1 MIQDLTILLLV
12 SLPINVLF
20 HRLKLPSVIGYLIAG
35 ILIGPH
41 GLQLIGDPESVESLA
56 EIGVV
61 LLLFVIGLE
70 FSVAHLLRNLA
81 QILGVGS
88 LQIIFTA
95 VPFILLIEWYFKLP
109 INQSIFLGLAAALSS
124 TAIVLKI
131 ITDEAELDAVHGKTT
146 VGALLFQD
154 VCVVPL
160 MLIVPLLS
168 PSNEPGAGHIVLAL
182 LESMVAVVVIFLL
195 SRKIVPRFLNAISKT
210 GSKEHLTLLTILII
224 LATGWISES
233 LGLTLAMGAFIAG
246 LILSESEF
254 SYQIILD
261 ALPLKDYFVSI
272 FFISIGMLL
281 NSSILFDSFFLY
293 LGLTLLV
300 IFLKAIFATA
310 AAWCMKFSFRVS
322 ALVGIRLAQ
331 IGEFSLLVAGMARD
345 SRLLDEP
352 LFQSFLIVSIAS
364 MLLSP
369 LIIQYLTNTTVSFLS
384 RIFTTDG
391 TAEYESKASPLA
403 NHVII
408 AGYGLGGRHLS
419 QVLQETHVSFIVV
432 DLDGESI
439 KQAVADGVKT
449 LFGDATHR
457 DILRRAGI
465 DSAKMI
471 VFLFSDSALTEQGVK
486 LAKNLNPDIYVM
498 VRTHYANKVE
508 LLRTAGADQVVPEEF
523 ETSIEIFSRVLREY
537 RIPNNII
544 EQQIELIRLEGYAMF
559 RGVSITTEALGK
571 YSHYLT
577 ASLTESYHV
586 LDDAWINGKTLR
598 EISLEETAGVSLLAI
613 VRNRKVQAHPPEDFR
628 LQHRDILIIFG
639 SHVQLDKGMRI
650 LRDGPEQNKPS
661 SSKEG

>member
-56 EIGVV
+56 GIGVV

-88 LQIIFTA
+88 LQIIFTSI
-95 VPFILLIEWYFKLP
+95 PFILLIDWYFELP
-109 INQSIFLGLAAALSS
+109 LNQSIFLGLAAALSS

-131 ITDEAELDAVHGKTT
+131 ITDQAELDAVHGKTT

-168 PSNEPGAGHIVLAL
+168 PNNEAGTGHIILAL

-195 SRKIVPRFLNAISKT
+195 SRKIVPKFLNAISKT

-224 LATGWISES
+224 LATGWVSES

-254 SYQIILD
+254 SYQIVLD

-281 NSSILFDSFFLY
+281 NSSLLFDSFFMY

-310 AAWCMKFSFRVS
+310 AAWCMKFSLRVS
-322 ALVGIRLAQ
+322 LLVGIRLAQ

-345 SRLLDEP
+345 SKLLDEP

-384 RIFTTDG
+384 RIFTTAG
-391 TAEYESKASPLA
+391 TDDEAKASPLA
-403 NHVII
+403 DHVII

-419 QVLQETHVSFIVV
+419 RVLQETHVSFIVV

-439 KQAVADGVKT
+439 RQAVADGVKT

-465 DSAKMI
+465 DAAKMI

-498 VRTHYANKVE
+498 VRTHYANRVE
-508 LLRTAGADQVVPEEF
+508 LLRDAGADQVVPEEF

-559 RGVSITTEALGK
+559 RGVSITTEGLGK

-577 ASLTESYHV
+577 ASLTESFHV
-586 LDDAWINGKTLR
+586 LDDSWVNGKTLR

-613 VRNRKVQAHPPEDFR
+613 VRNRKVQAHPPEDFL

-639 SHVQLDKGMRI
+639 SHAQLDKGMRA
-650 LRDGPEQNKPS
+650 LRDGPAQNNPS